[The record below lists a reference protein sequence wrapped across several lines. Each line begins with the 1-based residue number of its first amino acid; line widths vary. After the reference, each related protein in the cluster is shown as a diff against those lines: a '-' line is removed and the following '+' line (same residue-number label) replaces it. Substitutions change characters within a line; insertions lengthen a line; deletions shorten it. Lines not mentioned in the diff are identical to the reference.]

1 MTLKVFSL
9 KIEPLAAIDIQEGI
23 SFYNSKQAGLGK
35 RFHKELKLYLNSLKS
50 SPFFQIRYDDIRC
63 LPLKIFPVM
72 IHYTVDE
79 AISLIIVR
87 AVINTSKNPDEYRV
101 K

>member
-9 KIEPLAAIDIQEGI
+9 KVEPLAAIDIQEEI
-23 SFYNSKQAGLGK
+23 NYYNSKQAGLGK
-35 RFHKELKLYLNSLKS
+35 RFHKELKSYLKSLKS
-50 SPFFQIRYDDIRC
+50 NPFFQIRYDNIRC

-79 AISLIIVR
+79 STSLIILR
-87 AVINTSKNPDEYRV
+87 AVINTSKNPDGYWV